1 MTTPTRRDLFRAG
14 AAGLTVAALGSTAT
28 AATTDTAERSFHY
41 DHILGTSLDVW
52 VVGSASA
59 AAVAETAALD
69 EIERLRKVFS
79 LHDAES
85 ELSRLNRASGP
96 FKASADLMT
105 VLREYYRWEAH
116 SGGALSA
123 QIGGITRAWDTA
135 NGTEPDSAALARAV
149 RRIQTNGWSIG
160 DDGTTVTRHTDQP
173 FNLNSVAKG
182 YILQLTAFVVE
193 RVAGIS
199 AGLVN
204 LGGDMAG
211 WGEQEWTLGVQD
223 PFSPAENAPPLTR
236 IRLKNQAVATSG
248 GYMRTYTANGTTHSH
263 ILDPRTGRPADGIVS
278 ATVIA
283 ADCVTANPLATT
295 LCVLGVTDGLRL
307 AERLGAAALI
317 VDADGREHRTG
328 SFIRFELPTGD
339 DKKDDKKP
347 DEAKKDEKTP
357 AEPKKDDKKAEAWPA
372 DYQVALNFELPNIGG
387 GRYRRPYVAFW
398 IEDADGKAV
407 RTVAVWG
414 NSPKWLGTMSG
425 WWKLGQEN
433 KELCKAVCKATR
445 APGKYE
451 LVWDGKDDAGKA
463 VPQGTYTVKLE
474 VHREHGKDDLQTVK
488 IECGAK
494 DAKET
499 IDKKSE
505 VNDSTVVYAKKE
517 KKAK

>member
-1 MTTPTRRDLFRAG
+1 MTPTRRDLFRAG
-14 AAGLTVAALGSTAT
+14 AAGLSVAALGSTAS
-28 AATTDTAERSFHY
+28 AAADSAERSFHY

-52 VVGSASA
+52 VVASATA
-59 AAVAETAALD
+59 AAVAETVALD
-69 EIERLRKVFS
+69 EIERLRIVFS
-79 LHDAES
+79 LHDPES
-85 ELSRLNRASGP
+85 ELCRLNRASGP
-96 FKASADLMT
+96 FKASADLMA
-105 VLREYYRWEAH
+105 VLREYGRWGAY

-135 NGTEPDSAALARAV
+135 NGGEPDAVALARAV
-149 RRIQTNGWSIG
+149 RRIQTNGWTIG
-160 DDGTTVTRHTDQP
+160 GDGYTVTRHTDQP

-182 YILQLTAFVVE
+182 YILQLAAFAVE
-193 RVAGIS
+193 SVAGIS

-204 LGGDMAG
+204 LGGDMAA
-211 WGEQEWTLGVQD
+211 WGDREWPLGVQD
-223 PFSPAENAPPLTR
+223 PFSPAENAPPLAR
-236 IRLKNQAVATSG
+236 IRLKNQVVATSG
-248 GYMRTYTANGTTHSH
+248 GYMRQYTANGRTHSH
-263 ILDPRTGRPADGIVS
+263 ILDPRTGRPADGVVS

-295 LCVLGVTDGLRL
+295 LCVLGVADGLRL
-307 AERLGAAALI
+307 AERLGAAALV

-328 SFIRFELPTGD
+328 SFINCELPGKGANPDREVGGD
-339 DKKDDKKP
+339 EKKADEKKP
-347 DEAKKDEKTP
+347 DEAKKD
-357 AEPKKDDKKAEAWPA
+357 DKKAEPWPA
-372 DYQVALNFELPNIGG
+372 DYQVTLAFELPNIGG

-414 NSPKWLGTMSG
+414 NSPKWLATMSS

-463 VPQGTYTVKLE
+463 LPQGTYTVKLE

-488 IECGAK
+488 VECGAK
-494 DAKET
+494 DAKAT
-499 IDKKSE
+499 MDKKAE

-517 KKAK
+517 KKDK